1 MRILLSFITWGFL
14 FSVLLQVSN
23 NIWVQG
29 ECLKDQEA
37 LLVQLNQSL
46 VSPLVFSSSTSKR
59 SSWSSN
65 TDCSSWDGVTCDTRG
80 RVISID
86 LSNESINVGINSSSS
101 LFKFRYLERL
111 NLAFNY
117 FGYFGS
123 IPIPA
128 GFDRLVNLTC
138 LNLSNSGFNG
148 QIPISFSRMTRLV
161 TLDLST
167 NDRFPGSIPFT
178 LNNPDLSTLTR
189 NLKELKV
196 LSLDGVNI
204 SAQGSKWCKVLSSS
218 VPKLQVLSLSN
229 CYLSGPFD
237 KSLTQ
242 LQSLCE
248 LRLSGNNISS
258 EIPDFFSEFRNL
270 TFLDLSSCELHGN
283 FKENILKVRT
293 LQKLYL
299 ANNDHLQGSLPEFP
313 MHGLLQEL
321 ILFNTNFS
329 GELPDS
335 IGNLRLLSRFNI
347 RHCRFNGSIPAS
359 VSQLKQLQYLVL
371 SENYFTGTLPMALF
385 AIPSLQYMDLSWN
398 QLTGTLPMELFA
410 IPSLQYMD
418 LSENQFS
425 GQLGEFVNGS
435 SSSLETLDL
444 SMNKL
449 QGPIPATLFELSRL
463 DTLTLSSNNFSGR
476 VDLDTLF
483 SKLKNLTYLDLSNNR
498 LSVISSSSSS
508 ALVLQISLLELSSC
522 NLTKIPSLLK
532 NTELTYLDLS
542 NNKIHGKIPNWI
554 WKIGNGSL
562 YSLNLSRNLLEDPDR
577 PFPADSFKKMGYI
590 DLHSN
595 MLQGK
600 NPILPPSAYF
610 LDYSSNNLTSIFPNA
625 SSFLSSAMSFSL
637 SDNQIIGEIP
647 ASICESS
654 LEVLDLSF
662 NNLSGR
668 IPPCLRSMARLSVLN
683 LRRNSLSGQIP
694 HVWRSQGSIRTVMV
708 ESCDL
713 RTLNL
718 NENKFEGQLPSSL
731 ANCTMLEVLDVGNNQ
746 LTGGFP
752 SWLGSMPELRVLLL
766 QNNKFHGPLG
776 NGGDE
781 CNLEM
786 LQIID
791 ISSNNFSGV
800 LPKECFSSWKTMM
813 VDEEEAARRHRDQII
828 GFGFAFTD
836 NSYQPAVTVTSKG
849 QDMDLVKILIIFASI
864 DFSNNKFEGEIPD
877 IIGNFTSLNVLNFS
891 SNAFRGKIP
900 STLGN
905 LKNLESLDLSSN
917 KLSGEIPYE
926 LAGLSFLAVLDL
938 SFNELVGRIPPGNQ
952 FQTFQASSFEGNDGL
967 CGSPLSKNCSSTEE
981 APQDFLTSSDNKPD
995 WILLAVTFSGF
1006 LMGIG
1011 MVVGP
1016 QLFWKKGRKYA
1027 DELINKI
1034 ITMKCFAC
1042 IYKFPLKRK

>member
-1 MRILLSFITWGFL
+1 MRTLFSFITWGFL
-14 FSVLLQVSN
+14 FSVLLQVNN

-29 ECLKDQEA
+29 ECLKDQET

-46 VSPLVFSSSTSKR
+46 VSSSSTSKR
-59 SSWSSN
+59 TSWSSN
-65 TDCSSWDGVTCDTRG
+65 TDCCSSWDGVTCDTSG
-80 RVISID
+80 HVLSLD
-86 LSNESINVGINSSSS
+86 LSNESIEDGVNSSSS
-101 LFKFRYLERL
+101 LFKFLYLERL

-117 FGYFGS
+117 FGS
-123 IPIPA
+123 VPIPE
-128 GFDRLVNLTC
+128 GFDRLVNLTY

-167 NDRFPGSIPFT
+167 YQFPGSIQFT
-178 LNNPDLSTLTR
+178 LNSPNLNTLTR
-189 NLKELKV
+189 NLKELRV

-204 SAQGSKWCKVLSSS
+204 SANGSKWCKALSSS
-218 VPKLQVLSLSN
+218 LPKLQVLSLSN

-242 LQSLCE
+242 LQSLYE

-283 FKENILKVRT
+283 FPGRILKVRT

-313 MHGLLQEL
+313 MHGQLQEL
-321 ILFNTNFS
+321 ILFNTSFS

-335 IGNLRLLSRFNI
+335 IGNLSLLTRLDLW
-347 RHCRFNGSIPAS
+347 HCRFNQSIPSS
-359 VSQLKQLQYLVL
+359 VSQLKQLQYLDL
-371 SENYFTGTLPMALF
+371 SENSFTGTLPMALF
-385 AIPSLQYMDLSWN
+385 AIPSLQYMDLS
-398 QLTGTLPMELFA
+398 
-410 IPSLQYMD
+410 
-418 LSENQFS
+418 ENQFT
-425 GQLGEFVNGS
+425 GQLGEFLNGS

-463 DTLTLSSNNFSGR
+463 DTLTLSSNNFSGT

-483 SKLKNLTYLDLSNNR
+483 SMLTNLTDLDLSNNR
-498 LSVISSSSSS
+498 LSVISSSSDPA
-508 ALVLQISLLELSSC
+508 ALVLQISFLALSSC
-522 NLTKIPSLLK
+522 NLTKIPSLLI
-532 NTELTYLDLS
+532 NTELTTLDLS
-542 NNKIHGKIPNWI
+542 NNQIQGKIPNWI
-554 WKIGNGSL
+554 WKIGDGSL
-562 YSLNLSRNLLEDPDR
+562 DRLNLSRNLLEDPDR
-577 PFPADSFKKMGYI
+577 PFPANSFTSLKYI

-600 NPILPPSAYF
+600 NPILPPSALF
-610 LDYSSNNLTSIFPNA
+610 LDYSSNNLTSIIPNA
-625 SSFLSSAMSFSL
+625 SSYLSNAMFFSL
-637 SDNQIIGEIP
+637 SNNQINGEIP
-647 ASICESS
+647 ASICEAS

-662 NNLSGR
+662 NNLSGP
-668 IPPCLRSMARLSVLN
+668 IPPCIRSMARLRVLN
-683 LRRNSLSGQIP
+683 LRRNNLSGQIP
-694 HVWRSQGSIRTVMV
+694 HVWRSQGSIPPDDFNYFP

-713 RTLNL
+713 RTFNL
-718 NENKFEGQLPSSL
+718 NENNFEGQLPSSL

-752 SWLGSMPELRVLLL
+752 SWLGSMPELRVLVL
-766 QNNKFHGPLG
+766 QNNRFHGPLG

-781 CNLEM
+781 CNLAM

-791 ISSNNFSGV
+791 ISSNNFSGN

-813 VDEEEAARRHRDQII
+813 VDEEAAARNHRDQTI
-828 GFGFAFTD
+828 GFEFAFTD
-836 NSYQPAVTVTSKG
+836 NSYQQAVTVTSKG
-849 QDMDLVKILIIFASI
+849 QDMDLVKILIIFTSI

-877 IIGNFTSLNVLNFS
+877 VIGNFTSLNVLNLS
-891 SNAFRGKIP
+891 SNAFEGKIP

-938 SFNELVGRIPPGNQ
+938 SFNELVGRIPPGSQ
-952 FQTFQASSFEGNDGL
+952 FQTFQESSFEGNDGL
-967 CGSPLSKNCSSTEE
+967 CGAPLLKNCSSTEE
-981 APQDFLTSSDNKPD
+981 ALQDVLTSDNEPD

-1016 QLFWKKGRKYA
+1016 QCFWKKGRKYV
-1027 DELINKI
+1027 DKLVNKI
-1034 ITMKCFAC
+1034 IAMKCFAC
-1042 IYKFPLKRK
+1042 IYKFPRKRK

>member
-14 FSVLLQVSN
+14 FSVLLQVDN
-23 NIWVQG
+23 NICVQA
-29 ECLKDQEA
+29 ECLEDQKT

-46 VSPLVFSSSTSKR
+46 VSSSSTSKR
-59 SSWSSN
+59 SSWSPD
-65 TDCSSWDGVTCDTRG
+65 TDCCSSWDGVTCDTSG
-80 RVISID
+80 HVLSLD
-86 LSNESINVGINSSSS
+86 LSNESIEDGVNSSSS

-117 FGYFGS
+117 FGS

-128 GFDRLVNLTC
+128 GFDRLVNLTY

-161 TLDLST
+161 TFDLAT
-167 NDRFPGSIPFT
+167 YQFPGSIPFT
-178 LNNPDLSTLTR
+178 LNNPDLNMLTR
-189 NLKELKV
+189 NLKELRV

-204 SAQGSKWCKVLSSS
+204 SAHGSKWCKALSSS

-242 LQSLCE
+242 LQSLYE
-248 LRLSGNNISS
+248 IRLSGNNISG
-258 EIPDFFSEFRNL
+258 EVPEFFSEFRNL

-283 FKENILKVRT
+283 FPERILKVGT
-293 LQKLYL
+293 LEKFYL

-321 ILFNTNFS
+321 ILFNTSFS
-329 GELPDS
+329 GDLPDS
-335 IGNLRLLSRFNI
+335 IGNLILLSRLDLW
-347 RHCRFNGSIPAS
+347 HCRFNGSIPAS
-359 VSQLKQLQYLVL
+359 VSQLKQLQYLDL
-371 SENYFTGTLPMALF
+371 SENSFTGTLPMALF
-385 AIPSLQYMDLSWN
+385 AIPSLQYMDLS
-398 QLTGTLPMELFA
+398 
-410 IPSLQYMD
+410 
-418 LSENQFS
+418 ENQFT
-425 GQLGEFVNGS
+425 GQLGEFFNGS
-435 SSSLETLDL
+435 LSSLETLDL

-449 QGPIPATLFELSRL
+449 QGPIPATLFELSKL
-463 DTLTLSSNNFSGR
+463 DTLALSSNNFNGI
-476 VDLDTLF
+476 VNLDALF
-483 SKLKNLTYLDLSNNR
+483 SKLNNLTDLDLSNNR
-498 LSVISSSSSS
+498 LSVISSSSNP
-508 ALVLQISLLELSSC
+508 ALFLQIGFLALSSC

-532 NTELTYLDLS
+532 NTELTTLDLS
-542 NNKIHGKIPNWI
+542 NNQIQGKIPNWI
-554 WKIGNGSL
+554 WEIGDGSL
-562 YSLNLSRNLLEDPDR
+562 DSLNLSRNLLEDPDR
-577 PFPADSFKKMGYI
+577 PFPANSFTSIKYI

-600 NPILPPSAYF
+600 NPILPPSALF
-610 LDYSSNNLTSIFPNA
+610 LDYSSNNLTSIIPNA
-625 SSFLSSAMSFSL
+625 SSYLSNAMFFSL
-637 SDNQIIGEIP
+637 SNNQINGEIP
-647 ASICESS
+647 ASICEAS

-662 NNLSGR
+662 NNLSGPV
-668 IPPCLRSMARLSVLN
+668 PPCLKSMARLRVLN

-694 HVWRSQGSIRTVMV
+694 HVWRSQGSIPPDDFNSYP

-713 RTLNL
+713 RTFNL

-752 SWLGSMPELRVLLL
+752 SWLGSMPELRVLVL
-766 QNNKFHGPLG
+766 QNNRFQGPLG
-776 NGGDE
+776 NGGTV
-781 CNLEM
+781 CNLAM

-791 ISSNNFSGV
+791 ISSNKFSGN

-813 VDEEEAARRHRDQII
+813 VDEQEAARNHRDQII

-836 NSYQPAVTVTSKG
+836 NNYQQAVTVTSKG
-849 QDMDLVKILIIFASI
+849 QDMDLVKILIIFTSI
-864 DFSNNKFEGEIPD
+864 DFSNNNFEGEIPD

-891 SNAFRGKIP
+891 SNAFEGKIP
-900 STLGN
+900 STLGK

-926 LAGLSFLAVLDL
+926 LAGLSFLAVLNL
-938 SFNELVGRIPPGNQ
+938 SFNKLVGRIPPGSQ
-952 FQTFQASSFEGNDGL
+952 FQTYQASSFEGNDGL
-967 CGSPLSKNCSSTEE
+967 CGSPLLKNCSSTEE
-981 APQDFLTSSDNKPD
+981 APQDVLTSDNEPD
-995 WILLAVTFSGF
+995 WILLAVTFSGC

-1016 QLFWKKGRKYA
+1016 QCFWKKGRKYA
-1027 DELINKI
+1027 DKLVNKI

-1042 IYKFPLKRK
+1042 IYKFPRKRK